1 MLDKI
6 LSFFGL
12 GKKPAPTPVE
22 VTIDLPAPKAPEP
35 PKVEAPKAEAAP
47 KKPRKPRKPKA

>member
-35 PKVEAPKAEAAP
+35 PKVEAPKAEPAP